1 METKWIDINDVPYIN
16 GWHCSRSTVMNVDG
30 VGTLITLVLH
40 DSDKNLYQFV
50 LPIEV
55 AQRVGWDLMGEGFGF
70 FAELADMHIDEDDD
84 DV

>member
-1 METKWIDINDVPYIN
+1 MDKKWVDINEFPYIN

-40 DSDKNLYQFV
+40 DTEENLYQFV
-50 LPIEV
+50 VPIEV
-55 AQRVGWDLMGEGFGF
+55 AQRIGWDLMGESLNF
-70 FAELADMHIDEDDD
+70 FAELTDFETDDDD